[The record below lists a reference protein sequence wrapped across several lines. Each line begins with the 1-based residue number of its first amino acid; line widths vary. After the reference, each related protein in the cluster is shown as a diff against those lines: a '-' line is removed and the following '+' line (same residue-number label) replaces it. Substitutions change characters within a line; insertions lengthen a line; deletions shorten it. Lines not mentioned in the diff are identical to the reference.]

1 MGERYRLLFVT
12 IEQGSTTAG
21 RGREPPLGGRGFR
34 RPALAPRAREDQAGK
49 EDKPGKKTGKSMSL
63 DVYSHVM
70 RADEVSDKCLLAL
83 IEP

>member
-1 MGERYRLLFVT
+1 MNLLWGDVDFAGLRL
-12 IEQGSTTAG
+12 
-21 RGREPPLGGRGFR
+21 R
-34 RPALAPRAREDQAGK
+34 LARART
-49 EDKPGKKTGKSMSL
+49 KPGKKTGKSMSL

>member
-1 MGERYRLLFVT
+1 VNLLWGDVDFAGLRL
-12 IEQGSTTAG
+12 
-21 RGREPPLGGRGFR
+21 R
-34 RPALAPRAREDQAGK
+34 LARAKTKPGK
-49 EDKPGKKTGKSMSL
+49 KTGKKPGKKTGKSMSL